1 MNQYQN
7 PYYMVPQRRP
17 RAWVNGT
24 LIVLNILYFLYL
36 ELTGSTEDAYFML
49 EHGAMYGP
57 FVLRGHEYYRLLTSM
72 FMHFGINH
80 IVNNMLVLFV
90 LGDNLERAL
99 GRIKYLVFYLVCGV
113 GANVFSMIVS
123 INDYEPAVSAGASG
137 AISVGAGA
145 SGAIFGVVGGLI
157 YVVAVNKGRLED
169 LSTRQLV
176 IMAAFSLYLG
186 FTSTGVDNTAHVAG
200 LVIGIILAAILYRK
214 PKRTCRADI
223 WGV

>member
-99 GRIKYLVFYLVCGV
+99 GKVKYLIFYLICGV
-113 GANVFSMIVS
+113 GAN
-123 INDYEPAVSAGASG
+123 AVSLLFEILVGDW
-137 AISVGAGA
+137 SVGAGA

-157 YVVAVNKGRLED
+157 YVVAVNKGRL
-169 LSTRQLV
+169 
-176 IMAAFSLYLG
+176 
-186 FTSTGVDNTAHVAG
+186 
-200 LVIGIILAAILYRK
+200 
-214 PKRTCRADI
+214 
-223 WGV
+223 